1 MPVECVL
8 AYAHSM
14 AVTSLRSQDRPDPQP
29 PFDLDVFEAY
39 RMVLRE
45 LVFPS
50 NRR

>member
-14 AVTSLRSQDRPDPQP
+14 ATTSTRWQDMPNPQP
-29 PFDLDVFEAY
+29 PFDLDVLEAY

-50 NRR
+50 SRR